1 MVNGVLR
8 EVPRPRPEGP
18 EAPRVMVYR
27 LLQLNP
33 NILVRDVER
42 MSDRL
47 GEWLK
52 SRLSCCENIWSS

>member
-1 MVNGVLR
+1 MVNGVPTK
-8 EVPRPRPEGP
+8 VPRPRPEGP
-18 EAPRVMVYR
+18 EASRVLVYR
-27 LLQLNP
+27 LLRLNL
-33 NILVRDVER
+33 NILVREVER